1 MATATLQFDL
11 SDPDD
16 EREHRYALAGRDA
29 LLALHEL
36 QDAMRRK
43 RKYLELSQE
52 TAAILEELQQRIPFE
67 LVELLN

>member
-1 MATATLQFDL
+1 MATAILKFDL
-11 SDPDD
+11 TDPDD

-36 QDAMRRK
+36 QDAIRRK
-43 RKYLELSQE
+43 RKCLELSQE
-52 TAAILEELQQRIPFE
+52 TRGILEELQQSIPLE